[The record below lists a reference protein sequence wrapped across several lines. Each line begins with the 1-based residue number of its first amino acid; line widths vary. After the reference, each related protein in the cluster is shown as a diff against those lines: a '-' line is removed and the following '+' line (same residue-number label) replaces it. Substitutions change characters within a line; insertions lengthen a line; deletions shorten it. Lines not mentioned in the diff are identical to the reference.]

1 MVAAVKQ
8 IVTIKPGGVISLRSK
23 ELRAGEQ
30 AEVTVRYL
38 EKPNR
43 ANGHKPKS
51 GTAKKS
57 RVRKER
63 AHRMSKQDHGDVAWA
78 KKIMADPKE
87 KPVSYALVRK
97 QLGLA

>member
-8 IVTIKPGGVISLRSK
+8 IVTIKPGGVISLRNK

-43 ANGHKPKS
+43 ANGHSSKS
-51 GTAKKS
+51 GTSKKGG
-57 RVRKER
+57 VRKER
-63 AHRMSKQDHGDVAWA
+63 AHRMSKQDQGDVAWA
-78 KKIMADPKE
+78 KKILSEPGE
-87 KPVSYALVRK
+87 NIPWEQVRK
-97 QLGLA
+97 ELGL